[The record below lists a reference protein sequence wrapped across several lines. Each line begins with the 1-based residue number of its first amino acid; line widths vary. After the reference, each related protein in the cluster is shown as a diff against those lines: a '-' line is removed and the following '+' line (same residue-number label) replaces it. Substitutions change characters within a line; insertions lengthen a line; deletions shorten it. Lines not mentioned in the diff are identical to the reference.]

1 MSGCNKDNEWMCKHN
16 LLESNILYGYTEQGV
31 LKLLVPV
38 VYGEILLQ
46 SLKRDIRRLQKIWEH
61 QCGGSECQ
69 IQTSVSH
76 QCESLIVMDSD

>member
-1 MSGCNKDNEWMCKHN
+1 MDVQAQLIGKQHPLW
-16 LLESNILYGYTEQGV
+16 LYKNNGV
-31 LKLLVPV
+31 LEILVPV
-38 VYGEILLQ
+38 VYEEILLQ